1 MPEEKKQKLLCVD
14 NIRHSEYYGMQEK
27 FDELYRKS
35 ANGEKF
41 NDLMNLSE
49 VKTYESKESDVFLN
63 ARNALMEC
71 GKVLR
76 EDRESNIAE
85 GIIYAGVG
93 NMNPSI
99 VVISVSGK
107 KITIAAYAKEGL
119 INQHTAKK
127 AIERYSSVL

>member
-1 MPEEKKQKLLCVD
+1 MIGTKATKNVVKKLPTC
-14 NIRHSEYYGMQEK
+14 
-27 FDELYRKS
+27 
-35 ANGEKF
+35 
-41 NDLMNLSE
+41 SE
-49 VKTYESKESDVFLN
+49 VKTFESKESDVFLN

-107 KITIAAYAKEGL
+107 KQPL
-119 INQHTAKK
+119 QHMQKK
-127 AIERYSSVL
+127 G